1 MKGNVIHHPHSPKR
15 GQHVIIMGGKTMTI
29 LEELK
34 RRIELKQQLIQV
46 TQDDIAVLRGL
57 VKHEEE
63 KIKIDSQARR
73 DNSFILAG

>member
-1 MKGNVIHHPHSPKR
+1 
-15 GQHVIIMGGKTMTI
+15 MTI

-57 VKHEEE
+57 VKYEEE

-73 DNSFILAG
+73 ANSFILAG

>member
-1 MKGNVIHHPHSPKR
+1 
-15 GQHVIIMGGKTMTI
+15 MTI

-46 TQDDIAVLRGL
+46 TQDDIVVLRGL